1 MTDQQL
7 AVLRSR
13 VDTAHLPPL
22 TRAVVERVILT
33 TADPTWLGD
42 LVLDE
47 QALAAGRDALGAGGP
62 LVVDVRMLAA
72 AVAPR
77 DAVIGLDM
85 PGVAELA
92 KAEGTTR
99 SAAGIR
105 LAARAFP
112 DGAVWAVGNAPTALQ
127 EILRL
132 AAAGSLRPALVIGIP
147 VGFVG
152 SVDAKAALRR
162 SGLPAAS
169 SATERGGAAIA
180 GSVVNA
186 LVDAWQADAHVR

>member
-1 MTDQQL
+1 MTDQL
-7 AVLRSR
+7 TVLRSR
-13 VDTAHLPPL
+13 VDTGHLPPL
-22 TRAVVERVILT
+22 TRAVAERVILT

-47 QALAAGRDALGAGGP
+47 AALAAGRDALGAGAP

-77 DAVIGLDM
+77 ETVIGLDM

-92 KAEGTTR
+92 KADGTTR

-105 LAARAFP
+105 LAAKAFP

-132 AAAGSLRPALVIGIP
+132 SAAGLLRPALVIGIP

>member
-1 MTDQQL
+1 MTDQL
-7 AVLRSR
+7 TVLRSR
-13 VDTAHLPPL
+13 VDTGHLPPL
-22 TRAVVERVILT
+22 TRAVAERVILT

-47 QALAAGRDALGAGGP
+47 AALAAGRDALGAGAP
-62 LVVDVRMLAA
+62 LIVDVRMLAA

-77 DAVIGLDM
+77 ETVIGLDM

-92 KAEGTTR
+92 KAAGTTR

-105 LAARAFP
+105 LAAKAFP

-132 AAAGSLRPALVIGIP
+132 CREDGLRPALVIGIP

>member
-1 MTDQQL
+1 MTDQL
-7 AVLRSR
+7 TVLRSR
-13 VDTAHLPPL
+13 VDTGHLPPL
-22 TRAVVERVILT
+22 TRAVAERVILT

-47 QALAAGRDALGAGGP
+47 AALAAGRDALGAGAP

-72 AVAPR
+72 AVAPHET
-77 DAVIGLDM
+77 VIGLDM

-92 KAEGTTR
+92 KADGTTR

-105 LAARAFP
+105 LAAKAFP

-132 AAAGSLRPALVIGIP
+132 SAAGLLRPALVIGIP

-186 LVDAWQADAHVR
+186 LVDAWQADVHVR

>member
-1 MTDQQL
+1 VTDQQL

-22 TRAVVERVILT
+22 IRAVVERVILT

-47 QALAAGRDALGAGGP
+47 AALTAGRDALGAGGP

-77 DAVIGLDM
+77 EAVIGLDM

-92 KAEGTTR
+92 KAAGTTR

-105 LAARAFP
+105 LAAKAFP

-132 AAAGSLRPALVIGIP
+132 AAAGELRPALVIGIP

-180 GSVVNA
+180 GSVANA

>member
-1 MTDQQL
+1 VTDQL

-13 VDTAHLPPL
+13 VDTGHLPPL
-22 TRAVVERVILT
+22 TRAVAERVILT

-47 QALAAGRDALGAGGP
+47 AALAAGRDALGAGAP

-72 AVAPR
+72 AVGPR
-77 DAVIGLDM
+77 ETVIGLDL

-92 KAEGTTR
+92 KADGTTR

-132 AAAGSLRPALVIGIP
+132 CRDGALRPALVIGIP

-162 SGLPAAS
+162 SGLPSVS

>member
-1 MTDQQL
+1 VTDQL

-13 VDTAHLPPL
+13 VDTGHLPPL
-22 TRAVVERVILT
+22 TRAVAERVILT

-47 QALAAGRDALGAGGP
+47 AALAAGRDALGAGAP

-77 DAVIGLDM
+77 EAVIGLDM

-105 LAARAFP
+105 LAAKAFP

-132 AAAGSLRPALVIGIP
+132 SAAGLLRPALVIGIP

-162 SGLPAAS
+162 SGLPSAS